1 MRNLIKRKPEILLP
15 LSIRFAKEYFDQL
28 CQMQNDITNVQESKK
43 LTTVHRALWTALII
57 EVARLFDTH
66 SNVVSFKKIP
76 EIKAEIDKY
85 HSEAIIGKIIETR
98 KTFTA
103 HFADEAREVT
113 SASEICQSKLGEI
126 LDDLS
131 KLSIQK

>member
-1 MRNLIKRKPEILLP
+1 MKNLIKRKPEILLP

-28 CQMQNDITNVQESKK
+28 CQMQKDITNVQESKE
-43 LTTVHRALWTALII
+43 LTTIHRALWTALII

-66 SNVVSFKKIP
+66 NNVISFKKIP
-76 EIKAEIDKY
+76 LIRAEIDKY

-103 HFADEAREVT
+103 HFAEEAQEVT
-113 SASEICQSKLGEI
+113 LAPEICKSNLSKI